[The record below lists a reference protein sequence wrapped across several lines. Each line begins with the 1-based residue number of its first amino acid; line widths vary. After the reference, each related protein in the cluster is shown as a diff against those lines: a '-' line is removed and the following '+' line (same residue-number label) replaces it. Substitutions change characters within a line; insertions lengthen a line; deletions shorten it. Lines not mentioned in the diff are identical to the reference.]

1 MTEHAF
7 PTEREINAMQTDK
20 LQALMQE
27 YEKGIA
33 EVQSRL
39 VRAQRVA
46 YKMRCELK
54 RRRKAA

>member
-1 MTEHAF
+1 MTTHPF

-33 EVQSRL
+33 EVQSNL
-39 VRAQRVA
+39 HRAQRVA
-46 YKMRCELK
+46 HKMRCEL
-54 RRRKAA
+54 RRRNKAA

>member
-1 MTEHAF
+1 MTNHPF
-7 PTEREINAMQTDK
+7 PTEREILALPTDK

-27 YEKGIA
+27 YEKRIA
-33 EVQSRL
+33 ETQSRL

-46 YKMRCELK
+46 HKMHCELK